1 METNHNTHIGEIVA
15 NDFRTA
21 AVFSKHGIDF
31 CCKGQ
36 RSIKEVCEKN
46 NLNANSLSQ
55 ELADVMNNKGGET
68 IDYKSWPLDLLAD
81 YVEKKHHRY
90 VVEKTPTIIQFLN
103 KLCKVHGASHPELF
117 EITELFTGS
126 AQDLAAHMKK
136 EELILFPFIR
146 KMTEAKLYNRDI
158 ATPHFGTVE
167 NPVEMMKHEHEVE
180 GDRFRKIVEL
190 SHNYTPPAD
199 ACNTY
204 KVTFAMLDEFEKD
217 LHTHIHIENNIMF
230 PRAIALEKTF
240 EAAPAH

>member
-1 METNHNTHIGEIVA
+1 METNHNTPIGEIVA

-46 NLNANSLSQ
+46 NLNATFLSQ

-190 SHNYTPPAD
+190 SNNYTPPAD

>member
-1 METNHNTHIGEIVA
+1 MEFNNNTTIGEIVA

-36 RSIKEVCEKN
+36 RSIDEVCEKN
-46 NLNANSLSQ
+46 NLNQSFLSQ
-55 ELADVMNNKGGET
+55 ELTDVMNNKGGES

-90 VVEKTPTIIQFLN
+90 VVEKTPTLIQFLN
-103 KLCKVHGASHPELF
+103 KLCKVHGAAHPELF

-126 AQDLAAHMKK
+126 AEDLASHMNK
-136 EELILFPFIR
+136 EETILFPFIR
-146 KMTEAKLYNRDI
+146 LMAEAKSQNRDI

-167 NPVEMMKHEHEVE
+167 NPVEIMKHEHEVE
-180 GDRFRKIVEL
+180 GDRFRKIAEL
-190 SHNYTPPAD
+190 TNNYTPPAD

-230 PRAIALEKTF
+230 PRAMALEKTF
-240 EAAPAH
+240 EAVTQ

>member
-1 METNHNTHIGEIVA
+1 METNNNTTIGEIVA

-21 AVFSKHGIDF
+21 AVFSKLGIDF

-36 RSIKEVCEKN
+36 RSISEVCKKN
-46 NLNANSLSQ
+46 NINPNSLLH
-55 ELADVMNNKGGET
+55 ELNEVMNIAGGES
-68 IDYKSWPLDLLAD
+68 IDYNSWPLDLLAD

-90 VVEKTPTIIQFLN
+90 VENKTPIIIEFLN
-103 KLCKVHGASHPELF
+103 KLCKVHGVSHPELF
-117 EITELFTGS
+117 EITELFKGS

-146 KMTEAKLYNRDI
+146 KMAEAKLQNRDI

-167 NPVEMMKHEHEVE
+167 NPVEMMKTEHEVE
-180 GDRFRKIVEL
+180 GDRFRQIATL
-190 SHNYTPPAD
+190 TDNYTPPTD

-204 KVTFAMLDEFEKD
+204 KVTFAMLEEFEKD

-240 EAAPAH
+240 GTLVV

>member
-1 METNHNTHIGEIVA
+1 MGTNHNTTIGEIVA
-15 NDFRTA
+15 HDFRTA

-36 RSIKEVCEKN
+36 RSIAEVCEKN
-46 NLNANSLSQ
+46 NLNPTSLSQ
-55 ELADVMNNKGGET
+55 ELEDVMNNKGGES

-90 VVEKTPTIIQFLN
+90 VVEKTPTIIQFLE
-103 KLCKVHGASHPELF
+103 KLCKVHGAAHPELF
-117 EITELFTGS
+117 EITELFKGS
-126 AQDLAAHMKK
+126 AEDLGAHMIK
-136 EELILFPFIR
+136 EETILFPFIR
-146 KMTEAKLYNRDI
+146 LMAEAKSQNRDI

-180 GDRFRKIVEL
+180 GDRFRKIVQL
-190 SHNYTPPAD
+190 SNNYTPPAD

-240 EAAPAH
+240 EAVAH

>member
-1 METNHNTHIGEIVA
+1 METNNNTTIGEIVA
-15 NDFRTA
+15 HDFRTA

-36 RSIKEVCEKN
+36 RSIEEVCTKN
-46 NLNANSLSQ
+46 NLSSSSLTQ
-55 ELADVMNNKGGET
+55 ELNDVMGNKGGES

-90 VVEKTPTIIQFLN
+90 VEEKTPTLIQFLN
-103 KLCKVHGASHPELF
+103 KLCKVHGATHPELF
-117 EITELFTGS
+117 EITSLFTSS
-126 AQDLAAHMKK
+126 AEDLAAHMKK
-136 EELILFPFIR
+136 EESILFPFIR
-146 KMTEAKLYNRDI
+146 KMVEAKAQSRAI
-158 ATPHFGTVE
+158 AAPHFGSVE

-180 GDRFRKIVEL
+180 GDRFRKIVIL
-190 SHNYTPPAD
+190 TDNYTPPAD

-204 KVTFAMLDEFEKD
+204 KVTFAMLQEFEQD

-240 EAAPAH
+240 ESVAH

>member
-1 METNHNTHIGEIVA
+1 MEANHNTTIGEIVA
-15 NDFRTA
+15 SDFRTA
-21 AVFSKHGIDF
+21 AVFSKLGIDF

-36 RSIKEVCEKN
+36 RSIAEVCEKN
-46 NLNANSLSQ
+46 NLNPSFLSQ
-55 ELADVMNNKGGET
+55 ELNDVMNNKGGES

-90 VVEKTPTIIQFLN
+90 VVEKTPTLIQFLN
-103 KLCKVHGASHPELF
+103 NLCKVHGGTHPELF
-117 EITELFTGS
+117 EITELFSVS

-146 KMTEAKLYNRDI
+146 KMAEAKVQNRDL

-180 GDRFRKIVEL
+180 GERFRKIAEL
-190 SHNYTPPAD
+190 TNNYTPPAD

-230 PRAIALEKTF
+230 PRAMALEKTF
-240 EAAPAH
+240 EAVTQ

>member
-1 METNHNTHIGEIVA
+1 METNHNTPIGEIVA

-46 NLNANSLSQ
+46 NLNATFLSQ